1 MSSEQKI
8 NRRSALAGG
17 LGLAFAGFT
26 ALEADSAEAQERRAR
41 QEREDVWKYVEMD
54 PARVAELTYDS
65 YHPWGCTYAVIKGG
79 LKAYVEVCPEMA
91 ETVKAFPIL
100 AMRAGKTGFG
110 AQESLCGTL
119 NGAGM
124 FMGLFVPDYADLCA
138 MIVKLSE
145 YYQSSPQP
153 VFVPKDDKH
162 PNFVKTISPSM
173 MCKESK
179 GFWLAQDPSEEHKKL
194 RSERCMRLS
203 ASMMAKTVELLNEYF
218 SSGIN
223 EEE

>member
-1 MSSEQKI
+1 MSIETKM

-17 LGLAFAGFT
+17 LGLALAGF
-26 ALEADSAEAQERRAR
+26 AVEAEAAAEAPARRAR
-41 QEREDVWKYVEMD
+41 PEREELWKYVEMD
-54 PARVAELTYDS
+54 PARVAELTYES
-65 YHPWGCTYAVIKGG
+65 YHPWGCTYGALKGG

-91 ETVKAFPIL
+91 ATVKAFPIL

-138 MIVKLSE
+138 LIVKLSDYYKSSAQPE
-145 YYQSSPQP
+145 Y
-153 VFVPKDDKH
+153 VPKDDKY
-162 PNFVKTISPSM
+162 PNFVKTIAPSL
-173 MCKESK
+173 MCAESK
-179 GFWLAQDPSEEHKKL
+179 GTWLAQDPSEAHKKL
-194 RSERCMRLS
+194 RSERCTRLT

-218 SSGIN
+218 KNGVK